1 MYKIFQAGQQARTK
15 RAGTRLRGGT
25 GTLQAA
31 TRHSTRSFALLY
43 SGWELE
49 YWWKVSDEPKEL
61 EAAWKMSLAF
71 SRALSVA
78 TATQF
83 AA

>member
-25 GTLQAA
+25 GTLHAA
-31 TRHSTRSFALLY
+31 TQYSIRSFALLY

-49 YWWKVSDEPKEL
+49 YGWEVSDEQKEL

-71 SRALSVA
+71 SRVLAVA
-78 TATQF
+78 TAT
-83 AA
+83 